1 MAAVEIYS
9 SPLCGFCYR
18 AKSLLSS
25 KGVAFTEVDVL
36 MNGARKQE
44 MVKRAGGR
52 TSVPQIFINDLHVG
66 GCDELYA
73 LEQKG
78 ELDSM
83 LADENLA

>member
-1 MAAVEIYS
+1 MADIEIYS

-18 AKSLLSS
+18 AKNLLDS
-25 KGVAFTEVDVL
+25 KGVTFSEIDVL

-44 MVKRAGGR
+44 MVKRSGGR

-73 LEQKG
+73 LERQG
-78 ELDSM
+78 RLDPM
-83 LADENLA
+83 LSEDPLS